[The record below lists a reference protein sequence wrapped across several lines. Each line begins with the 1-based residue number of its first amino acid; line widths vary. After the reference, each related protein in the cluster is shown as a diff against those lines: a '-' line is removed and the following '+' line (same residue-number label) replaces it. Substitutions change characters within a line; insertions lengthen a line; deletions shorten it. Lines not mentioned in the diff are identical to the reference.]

1 MVLVNLFYFPM
12 GALHS
17 SPAPGVEE
25 ERPPTATREI
35 RVRVGECTP
44 DTRSVLKTKYSLL
57 LFGERPERPE
67 SDVYCVSGES
77 QSALCVVAL
86 G

>member
-1 MVLVNLFYFPM
+1 MLL
-12 GALHS
+12 
-17 SPAPGVEE
+17 PAPSGDGMLSYTIEGS
-25 ERPPTATREI
+25 RTMRN
-35 RVRVGECTP
+35 RLYQ
-44 DTRSVLKTKYSLL
+44 VLKTKYSLL